1 MRKIMLATAALAALA
16 APAMAGDAVTPRA
29 DWMKASDLA
38 RQFEE
43 KGYVIQQI
51 ESARDAWK
59 VMAMDANGMWVE
71 AYLNPVTGAPL
82 NDRKKK

>member
-1 MRKIMLATAALAALA
+1 
-16 APAMAGDAVTPRA
+16 MARA
-29 DWMKASDLA
+29 DITEMESLRRDVAELR
-38 RQFEE
+38 RQI
-43 KGYVIQQI
+43 GYVIQQI

-59 VMAMDANGMWVE
+59 VKAMDANGMWVE